1 MTAIRPEV
9 TGRRSG
15 EADLLKW
22 PVELLR
28 FVGPEEAERL
38 STLSWDTIKR
48 KHSDKIV
55 QLSDRR
61 VGMRVGHALMLEKG

>member
-1 MTAIRPEV
+1 MSKNPSV
-9 TGRRSG
+9 D
-15 EADLLKW
+15 ADLLSW

-38 STLSWDTIKR
+38 STLSWDTIRR

-55 QLSDRR
+55 QLSERR
-61 VGMRVGHALMLEKG
+61 VGMRVGHALMLANEDEEEKT

>member
-1 MTAIRPEV
+1 MATIRPEV
-9 TGRRSG
+9 TGRRRD
-15 EADLLKW
+15 ADLLKW

-48 KHSDKIV
+48 KYPELV
-55 QLSDRR
+55 CQLSDRR
-61 VGMRVGHALMLEKG
+61 VGIRVGHCLMIKG

>member
-1 MTAIRPEV
+1 MSKKVPAD
-9 TGRRSG
+9 S
-15 EADLLKW
+15 DLLTW

-38 STLSWDTIKR
+38 SDLSWDTIKR
-48 KHSDKIV
+48 RHADKIE

-61 VGMRVGHALMLEKG
+61 VGMRVGHCLMLSKG